1 VVFAELVYGAIKA
14 ANWRG
19 LEGLLATNYKNNKN
33 NKLRNIGT
41 LGDIKWLQ
49 SFGQALF
56 CLFAV

>member
-41 LGDIKWLQ
+41 LGDLKWLQ
-49 SFGQALF
+49 SFGQA
-56 CLFAV
+56 